1 MEATLLC
8 RKRKY
13 QNKQHP
19 RFLEI
24 VAIPASTPPQHP
36 STDSARD
43 SSNEISRTITRL
55 PPNLL
60 SNHLNATCRATPS
73 FPRKRILIIEMSKA
87 KSKHA
92 TLSGLIDSDS
102 EDDFIARDAM
112 PTPDSAV
119 ENKTAAKKARGRP
132 KAAPAKVTKTKAP
145 ARRISGRLTAKAP
158 ARAPKKDKR
167 QVLADRTNQQNAEDT
182 EEVDEFAQEDEVMQ
196 DDGVENTPIAVKQTK
211 PKATQKKAAKGRP
224 KTVKEVSS
232 TDYSIEASEAP
243 KPEPKKAG
251 RKRGPAKKEIV
262 PEPSP
267 EKVIPETQAP
277 VMDIDN
283 DAEEEIEQTITKSA
297 PNVRSDSRVR
307 HPSVQR
313 RQAGSASDTERD
325 RGDPILRRKL
335 GEMTKKY
342 ENLHIKYQDL
352 KEIGLKESE
361 RNFERLRKQTDEKTK
376 ISNNLIASLKADLE
390 KQSIFGKDSKGLKK
404 KVDIQSDEIASL
416 KTQIAQLNTSVA
428 EIKLEGK
435 TLSAEKKTLA
445 TENKN
450 LSSENKKLLTENSK
464 LSTDVKS
471 MTAEN
476 KTLSAKLAANRTV
489 AASVESANSRV
500 PGSAVKPN
508 GGIRLMGTVEA
519 AQVAQAAQLKE
530 DLYSDLTGLII
541 RGVKRETEEDIF
553 DCIQTGRNGTL
564 HFKLAAANEKTA
576 DSYEDAQCNYIP
588 QLDPSRD
595 KDLMD
600 LLPDYLVDEITF
612 PRPQA
617 AKFYARVGK
626 ALTEKPS

>member
-1 MEATLLC
+1 
-8 RKRKY
+8 
-13 QNKQHP
+13 
-19 RFLEI
+19 
-24 VAIPASTPPQHP
+24 
-36 STDSARD
+36 
-43 SSNEISRTITRL
+43 
-55 PPNLL
+55 
-60 SNHLNATCRATPS
+60 
-73 FPRKRILIIEMSKA
+73 MSKA

-112 PTPDSAV
+112 PTPDSAA
-119 ENKTAAKKARGRP
+119 ENKTVTKKARGRP
-132 KAAPAKVTKTKAP
+132 KGAPAKVTKTRAP

-158 ARAPKKDKR
+158 ARAPTKGKR
-167 QVLADRTNQQNAEDT
+167 QALADRTNQQNAEDT

-196 DDGVENTPIAVKQTK
+196 DAEVENTAVAVKQTK

-224 KTVKEVSS
+224 KTVKEASI
-232 TDYSIEASEAP
+232 TDYSIEASEAS

-251 RKRGPAKKEIV
+251 RKKGPAKKEIA

-283 DAEEEIEQTITKSA
+283 DTDEEIQQTITKSA
-297 PNVRSDSRVR
+297 PNVRSRSDSRAR

-313 RQAGSASDTERD
+313 RRAGSASDTERD

-335 GEMTKKY
+335 GEITKKY

-361 RNFERLRKQTDEKTK
+361 RNFERLKKQSDEKTK
-376 ISNNLIASLKADLE
+376 ISNNLVASLKADLE
-390 KQSIFGKDSKGLKK
+390 KQTSFGKDSKGLKK
-404 KVDIQSDEIASL
+404 KVDTQSDEIASL
-416 KTQIAQLNTSVA
+416 KTQIAQLNTSLA
-428 EIKLEGK
+428 EVKLEGK
-435 TLSAEKKTLA
+435 TLLAEKKTLT

-450 LSSENKKLLTENSK
+450 LSSENKKLSTENSK
-464 LSTDVKS
+464 LSTEVKS

-489 AASVESANSRV
+489 AASVESANTRV
-500 PGSAVKPN
+500 TGSAVKPN

-576 DSYEDAQCNYIP
+576 DSYEDAQCNYVP

-617 AKFYARVGK
+617 AKFYARVVK

>member
-1 MEATLLC
+1 
-8 RKRKY
+8 
-13 QNKQHP
+13 
-19 RFLEI
+19 
-24 VAIPASTPPQHP
+24 
-36 STDSARD
+36 
-43 SSNEISRTITRL
+43 
-55 PPNLL
+55 
-60 SNHLNATCRATPS
+60 
-73 FPRKRILIIEMSKA
+73 MSKA

-102 EDDFIARDAM
+102 EDDFIAQDAM
-112 PTPDSAV
+112 PTPDSAA
-119 ENKTAAKKARGRP
+119 ENKTVAKKARGRP

-158 ARAPKKDKR
+158 AKAPTKGKR
-167 QVLADRTNQQNAEDT
+167 QALADRTNQQNAEDT

-196 DDGVENTPIAVKQTK
+196 DAEVENTAVAVKQTK

-232 TDYSIEASEAP
+232 TDYSIEASEVP

-251 RKRGPAKKEIV
+251 RKKGPAKKEIA

-267 EKVIPETQAP
+267 EKVIPESQAP
-277 VMDIDN
+277 VMDIDD
-283 DAEEEIEQTITKSA
+283 DADEEIEQTITKSA
-297 PNVRSDSRVR
+297 PNVRSQSDSRAR

-313 RQAGSASDTERD
+313 RRAGSASDTERD

-361 RNFERLRKQTDEKTK
+361 RNFERLKKQSDEKTK
-376 ISNNLIASLKADLE
+376 ISNNLVASLKADLE
-390 KQSIFGKDSKGLKK
+390 KQSSFGKDSKSLKK
-404 KVDIQSDEIASL
+404 KLDTQSDEITFL
-416 KTQIAQLNTSVA
+416 KTQIAQLNTSLA
-428 EIKLEGK
+428 EVKLECK
-435 TLSAEKKTLA
+435 TLSAEKKTLT

-450 LSSENKKLLTENSK
+450 LSSENKKLSTENSK
-464 LSTDVKS
+464 LSTEVKS

-476 KTLSAKLAANRTV
+476 KTLCAKLAANRTV
-489 AASVESANSRV
+489 AASVESANTRV
-500 PGSAVKPN
+500 TGSAVKPN

-530 DLYSDLTGLII
+530 DLYSDFTGLII

-576 DSYEDAQCNYIP
+576 DSYEDAQCNYVP

-617 AKFYARVGK
+617 AKFYARVVK